1 MIIRPDTSYLREIIT
16 YLSMRIPSLRPPLF
30 SCLVMEEVI
39 PEVVLEVILRGLVL
53 VSDRSR
59 YYLRVV

>member
-30 SCLVMEEVI
+30 SYLVMEEVI
-39 PEVVLEVILRGLVL
+39 PEVELEVIWGTSLGVRP
-53 VSDRSR
+53 
-59 YYLRVV
+59 